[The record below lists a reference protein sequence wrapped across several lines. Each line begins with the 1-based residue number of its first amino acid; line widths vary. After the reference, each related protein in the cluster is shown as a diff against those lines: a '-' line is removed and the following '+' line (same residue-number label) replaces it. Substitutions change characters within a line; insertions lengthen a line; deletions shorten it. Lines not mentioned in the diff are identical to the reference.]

1 MITAETVEDAFGL
14 RCQVATDPVSRT
26 PLVIPVG
33 RHHTPEQESE
43 EPAKTLG

>member
-1 MITAETVEDAFGL
+1 MFRGETVEDVFGL
-14 RCQVATDPVSRT
+14 RCQVTTDPVSRT

-33 RHHTPEQESE
+33 RHHTPEPESE